1 MKVFVGETL
10 SCGVLDSGFT
20 QTVCGMSWLSCFKD
34 SLSKSELDS
43 IIEKSSNTTFKFGD
57 GKSVPSL

>member
-10 SCGVLDSGFT
+10 SCGVLDSECT
-20 QTVCGMSWLSCFKD
+20 QTVCGMSWRSCFKD

-43 IIEKSSNTTFKFGD
+43 IVEKSSTLLSNL
-57 GKSVPSL
+57 VMEN